1 MATTIAM
8 LLALL
13 VMIVVYEMMPV
24 ATSVR
29 SRQFDIIRGAARH
42 DDNLGL
48 PFWRLALKPLGS
60 LVEQFL
66 PRGLR
71 EKVRQKLY
79 WANFAGSWTGWNE
92 VEFWSLS
99 IAAAAVA
106 FVFGIKNP
114 ITGLMGAGIAGL
126 IPYAFLTRDARKIER
141 AMGREMPDA
150 LYLLAATMTVGVT
163 LPDAL
168 RELADFESTFSNWVR
183 LTISK
188 SHGGNL
194 IAALRAEAEGSAM
207 PRLMA
212 LATKLELIETKGAA
226 GSVTLLRQL
235 ADDQANDYRQA
246 AERRA
251 KELGTELMFPIL
263 GCFFFPYLIVIAAP
277 LFANIFSLFA
287 RAM

>member
-1 MATTIAM
+1 M

-13 VMIVVYEMMPV
+13 GMIVVYEMMPV

-48 PFWRLALKPLGS
+48 PFWRLALKPFGS
-60 LVEQFL
+60 LVERFL
-66 PRGLR
+66 PGRWR

-106 FVFGIKNP
+106 FVFGIRNP
-114 ITGLMGAGIAGL
+114 LTGLLGAGIAGF
-126 IPYAFLTRDARKIER
+126 IPYAFLTRDARQIER
-141 AMGREMPDA
+141 ALGREMPDA
-150 LYLLAATMTVGVT
+150 LYLLAATMTVGMT

-168 RELADFESTFSNWVR
+168 RELADFDSTFSNWVR
-183 LTISK
+183 VAISK

-194 IAALRAEAEGSAM
+194 IAALRAEAEFSAM

-277 LFANIFSLFA
+277 LFSNIFALFA
-287 RAM
+287 RTN

>member
-1 MATTIAM
+1 MATSIAT
-8 LLALL
+8 LCALL
-13 VMIVVYEMMPV
+13 VMIVTYELMPV

-42 DDNLGL
+42 DDNTGI
-48 PFWRLALKPLGS
+48 PFWRLALKPLES
-60 LVEQFL
+60 VVARFL
-66 PRGLR
+66 PDGLR

-79 WANFAGSWTGWNE
+79 WANFSGSWTGWNE

-99 IAAAAVA
+99 IALAAVA

-114 ITGLMGAGIAGL
+114 VTGLLGAVIMGM
-126 IPYAFLTRDARKIER
+126 IPYAFLTRDSRKIER
-141 AMGREMPDA
+141 AIGREMPDA
-150 LYLLAATMTVGVT
+150 LYLLAATMTVGIT

-168 RELADFESTFSNWVR
+168 RQLADFDSIFSDWVR
-183 LTISK
+183 LAISK
-188 SHGGNL
+188 SHGGD
-194 IAALRAEAEGSAM
+194 IIRALRNEAELSAL

-226 GSVTLLRQL
+226 GSVMLLRQL
-235 ADDQANDYRQA
+235 ADDQASDYRSA

-263 GCFFFPYLIVIAAP
+263 GCFFFPYLIVVAAP

-287 RAM
+287 RAA